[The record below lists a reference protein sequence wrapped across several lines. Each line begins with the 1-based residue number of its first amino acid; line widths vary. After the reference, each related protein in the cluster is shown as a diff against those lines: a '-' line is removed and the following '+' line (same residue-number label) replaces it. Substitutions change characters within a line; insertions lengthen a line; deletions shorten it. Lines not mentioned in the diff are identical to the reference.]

1 MEIQSSFITVY
12 ITFVFLGHV
21 QDRKSIEEVIQFAA
35 AERVLLLADEV
46 TMSCLFRLAFY
57 YAFVRFS
64 LSISFFPLHSRC
76 TRTACMGR
84 TESLFPIR
92 KSCLKWIESLQKQCS
107 WSPSTLYPV
116 PALESEF
123 CLLCLSTTIFNRIPD
138 KSSGGWPH
146 GQWWRWSSTGSW
158 RRKNVV
164 FFKDICNNI
173 ILGLSQFSILYNWDI
188 ASPAMV
194 HCGPA
199 EVMGPAGAETSGS
212 GGGLQTCAEKIASVW
227 LDEQKALCLKI
238 CKHILRSIHV
248 KNGCSTPSSQCLHSP
263 SLAWKLAF
271 AVSNSLLFFGK
282 ETVRENG
289 IWVHFTWDGCG
300 LMGMEAEAKSLSK
313 ASWGEAST
321 EKELWEM
328 LG

>member
-35 AERVLLLADEV
+35 AERLVLLADEV

-64 LSISFFPLHSRC
+64 LPTSFFPLHSRC

-116 PALESEF
+116 PALESKF
-123 CLLCLSTTIFNRIPD
+123 CLLCLSTTISSMIPD

-146 GQWWRWSSTGSW
+146 GQWWGRSSSGSR
-158 RRKNVV
+158 RRKNVFC
-164 FFKDICNNI
+164 FFF
-173 ILGLSQFSILYNWDI
+173 L
-188 ASPAMV
+188 
-194 HCGPA
+194 
-199 EVMGPAGAETSGS
+199 
-212 GGGLQTCAEKIASVW
+212 
-227 LDEQKALCLKI
+227 
-238 CKHILRSIHV
+238 
-248 KNGCSTPSSQCLHSP
+248 
-263 SLAWKLAF
+263 
-271 AVSNSLLFFGK
+271 
-282 ETVRENG
+282 
-289 IWVHFTWDGCG
+289 
-300 LMGMEAEAKSLSK
+300 
-313 ASWGEAST
+313 
-321 EKELWEM
+321 
-328 LG
+328 

>member
-123 CLLCLSTTIFNRIPD
+123 CLLCLSTTISNRILD

-146 GQWWRWSSTGSW
+146 GQWWRWSSTGSR
-158 RRKNVV
+158 RRKNIV

-188 ASPAMV
+188 ASPAML

-212 GGGLQTCAEKIASVW
+212 GGGLQTCAEKLHLYGLMSKRYAS
-227 LDEQKALCLKI
+227 I
-238 CKHILRSIHV
+238 SSRSVHV
-248 KNGCSTPSSQCLHSP
+248 KKGCSTPSSQCLHSP

-271 AVSNSLLFFGK
+271 AVSNIIVYCFLGK
-282 ETVRENG
+282 RQREKKAY
-289 IWVHFTWDGCG
+289 GCI
-300 LMGMEAEAKSLSK
+300 LP
-313 ASWGEAST
+313 
-321 EKELWEM
+321 EM
-328 LG
+328 DVA